1 MSAVIDVRGL
11 WRIYETAAGHTTALR
26 GVSLQVARGEFL
38 AIMGPSG
45 SGKSTLMNTLG
56 CLDRPTAG
64 SYRLEG
70 VEVSE
75 LSEDDLAHVRSS
87 RLGFV
92 FQSFNLLP
100 RATVLRNVMLPLVY
114 SDRPVRDRELA
125 AWRALRSVGLPEE
138 HYLHRSNE
146 LSGGQMQRVAIAR
159 ALVNDPAIIL
169 ADEPT
174 GNLDT
179 ATGEMV
185 MRTFQRMQRRGK
197 TIILITHD
205 PEVAAWAD
213 RTVHIRDGRLF
224 SDEEERAYL
233 AGLARVEEGA
243 GEGGEAAGPSP
254 SSSAAQK
261 NRSRLLGVPCP

>member
-114 SDRPVRDRELA
+114 SDRPMRDRELA

-213 RTVHIRDGRLF
+213 RTVQMRDGSVF
-224 SDEEERAYL
+224 SDEE
-233 AGLARVEEGA
+233 
-243 GEGGEAAGPSP
+243 
-254 SSSAAQK
+254 
-261 NRSRLLGVPCP
+261 

>member
-224 SDEEERAYL
+224 SDKEERAYL

-243 GEGGEAAGPSP
+243 GEGGEGAGPSP

-261 NRSRLLGVPCP
+261 NRSRLLGVPCL

>member
-243 GEGGEAAGPSP
+243 GEGGEGAGPSP
-254 SSSAAQK
+254 TSSAAQK
-261 NRSRLLGVPCP
+261 NRSRLLGVPCL